1 MFITLVTYE
10 KGVAGGLLWPS
21 QGRYFAKNAKLY
33 AENSSIPVEKV
44 YKAHT
49 VIFLLQ
55 FLIKLKGELHLRR
68 NLCHFILRL

>member
-1 MFITLVTYE
+1 MKRVLQVDSY
-10 KGVAGGLLWPS
+10 GLLKEDIL
-21 QGRYFAKNAKLY
+21 QKNAKLY

-49 VIFLLQ
+49 VIFFLQ